1 MNTFDEFHKNLRK
14 KHAEDFAVSVKEAKN
29 DADNAW
35 ELLQQFDMLVSD
47 AKAYGAWEDTI
58 SELERQRK
66 MMEAEWL
73 RRKRIAELCEWG
85 FNAKFGD
92 LKDNLDS
99 SN

>member
-1 MNTFDEFHKNLRK
+1 MSTFEEFHKNLRK
-14 KHAEDFAVSVKEAKN
+14 KIADDFAVTLQEAKN
-29 DADNAW
+29 EADNAW
-35 ELLQQFDMLVSD
+35 ELLKQFDMLVSD
-47 AKAYGAWEDTI
+47 AQAYGAWEDTV

-66 MMEAEWL
+66 VMDAEWL

-92 LKDNLDS
+92 LKDDSDS